1 MIRMLVSA
9 RDVAEAREAALAGA
23 DFVDLKEPSAG
34 ALGAVAP
41 KLIRECVAS
50 LRGCAAEVT
59 ISATVGDL
67 PVDDAASILAA
78 VECVWAC
85 GVDLVKVG
93 MPGAGEDLAVA
104 ALLDRL
110 AHCGIPVVPVLLV
123 DHGLDLDRVA
133 HACGLGFPAI
143 MVDTQGK
150 LAGSVIAHAGMHLL
164 AAASARARACA
175 VPFGLAGA
183 LSVCDLDAVVALAPD
198 FAGFRSAVCA
208 GVRSARL
215 DPERVRSLRN
225 DLDQAFAR
233 AAVSV
238 TRAEV
243 ISAWGQ

>member
-41 KLIRECVAS
+41 KVIRECVAS
-50 LRGCAAEVT
+50 LRGCSATVT

-67 PVDDAASILAA
+67 PVDDTASILAA

-93 MPGAGEDLAVA
+93 MPGAGENAGVD
-104 ALLDRL
+104 ALIDRL
-110 AHCGIPVVPVLLV
+110 AHCDFPVVPVMLV
-123 DHGLDLDRVA
+123 DQGLDLERVA
-133 HACGLGFPAI
+133 RVCGLGFPAI

-150 LAGSVIAHAGMHLL
+150 LAGSVIAQAGMHLL
-164 AAASARARACA
+164 AAASALARRYG

-183 LSVCDLDAVVALAPD
+183 LNVCDLDAVVALAPD
-198 FAGFRSAVCA
+198 FAGFRSAVCE
-208 GVRSARL
+208 GLRSARL
-215 DPERVRSLRN
+215 DPARVRSLRN
-225 DLDQAFAR
+225 DLDQARAR
-233 AAVSV
+233 AVVSA
-238 TRAEV
+238 TRAEM
-243 ISAWGQ
+243 IPAWGQ